1 MANVIKIDSLP
12 LNYKE
17 RIESLH
23 EFLNE
28 FQEGIFTQMLDIAS
42 AGVWKEWMQTI
53 KAGELFNF
61 NNEMLENTNDKNIE
75 ILWELYYKIE
85 EIKPRIKP

>member
-1 MANVIKIDSLP
+1 MAKVIKIDSVP

-53 KAGELFNF
+53 KEGELFNF
-61 NNEMLENTNDKNIE
+61 N
-75 ILWELYYKIE
+75 LYG
-85 EIKPRIKP
+85 